1 MTLDSTPPKVPKR
14 DRTSTENAF
23 WRCKKPN
30 KNYGTEVLFAIS
42 PRWCEIIE
50 WKIVIVEMRICIKR
64 ESTKATTRW
73 FERGYM
79 ELKKGRNSRF
89 FCYNT
94 RKHIRNMKE
103 NSGGKQRKN
112 GKREK
117 NRRDFLLSSQLVLL
131 PSKRKFQSFITLS
144 LLQWSVKNEFQLCET
159 LHSDGRMCCVL
170 KKEIKSWKSEIF
182 KRSDE
187 KWNELSECEMNGSTF
202 ILLLRTRHIRDNW
215 ARWNSFKSQSL
226 LSLLLIL
233 ELNIS
238 TISHRFRVFFL
249 PFLFASDLRFWAIF
263 TFLHISFRSIFH
275 SSEQVSIQWD
285 EKTSSSRRW
294 KTNRPSHTRDQEIV
308 DKKEKEQKP
317 RAHTRTAKPLKIAIL
332 WMNLENKNH

>member
-50 WKIVIVEMRICIKR
+50 WKIVIVEMRICIKW

-73 FERGYM
+73 FERGDM

-89 FCYNT
+89 FATTPENIFET
-94 RKHIRNMKE
+94 WKKTATANKE
-103 NSGGKQRKN
+103 RMESEK
-112 GKREK
+112 K

-159 LHSDGRMCCVL
+159 LHSDGWMCCVL
-170 KKEIKSWKSEIF
+170 KKEIKSW
-182 KRSDE
+182 
-187 KWNELSECEMNGSTF
+187 
-202 ILLLRTRHIRDNW
+202 
-215 ARWNSFKSQSL
+215 
-226 LSLLLIL
+226 
-233 ELNIS
+233 
-238 TISHRFRVFFL
+238 
-249 PFLFASDLRFWAIF
+249 
-263 TFLHISFRSIFH
+263 
-275 SSEQVSIQWD
+275 
-285 EKTSSSRRW
+285 
-294 KTNRPSHTRDQEIV
+294 
-308 DKKEKEQKP
+308 
-317 RAHTRTAKPLKIAIL
+317 
-332 WMNLENKNH
+332 NL